1 MLEAIALWKEPHN
14 LSYCLSYWNF
24 HLDPEWKRLSE
35 MVHVSMVQ
43 VAMVQVVMVQVV
55 SAATCSVKPQISIVP
70 GYCDF
75 RSCAFCPGDFCL
87 LREQH
92 PLPSVDLESEAGACA
107 S

>member
-43 VAMVQVVMVQVV
+43 VAMVQVV

-70 GYCDF
+70 GDCDF
-75 RSCAFCPGDFCL
+75 RPCAFRPGDFCL

-92 PLPSVDLESEAGACA
+92 PLPSADLESEADACA